1 MLTCEKCNE
10 KKPNVADLIINGKPM
25 ISMKECYICGRKTR
39 IQYFDFVDGRFVL
52 KEKCLNPYCRRYNK
66 WAVK

>member
-1 MLTCEKCNE
+1 MMNPKQSEPYKYQE
-10 KKPNVADLIINGKPM
+10 RM
-25 ISMKECYICGRKTR
+25 ISMKECYICGRKTG

>member
-25 ISMKECYICGRKTR
+25 LSMKECYICGRKT
-39 IQYFDFVDGRFVL
+39 
-52 KEKCLNPYCRRYNK
+52 
-66 WAVK
+66 